1 MSIACHKMTQSKT
14 LIRMLNRSGQGISYD
29 EVQGIDTAWADMQI
43 NANHVVIP
51 SNISP
56 GIFTHAAADNWN
68 RAMDALTWEHFDIVN
83 MVLYQAKRSD
93 LEGQFDCGA
102 ITHNKERKRSLT
114 TRNTVTNQILNCP
127 NLTGKAPGPIH
138 LKNCLDSGWFSEF
151 SEEHAE
157 IQSVDKVWVFLRMC
171 PTKLFQ
177 ITFQRT
183 SPQFVPGWSAFHA
196 ILSTYPAIPTNIGYC
211 QAIPSPPP
219 DFNTVYTVLKRAQS
233 MFRRLGQT
241 VVILTWDEALYSKA
255 QIVKW
260 RNPDEFADL
269 FNRLGG
275 FHRSTNFMGD
285 IGTIM
290 ENSGLEDLF
299 VESGI
304 HGSAMVAKIFGGK
317 AYNRGIRAH
326 KLAFEALSRL
336 KWKAFGNWLN
346 EHNKVNEEE
355 YTPIKE
361 ATDKLIRLF
370 QSKDLDKQLVISRLN
385 DLHDILSPLISLFF
399 SEIEGLRSKTFQF
412 WDRYLCM
419 VSLLL
424 DYVAA
429 ERDSRVDL
437 HIESFAEMLVYDFVC
452 NHQNYA
458 RWGTVYVAEMHIF
471 QEEHPD
477 IYEKFKERKHTI
489 HRSSDPDK
497 CFSGVW
503 SDMGIEQSINKD
515 CGTIGGLTSIKT
527 NKAAM
532 DRWFLTA
539 HLKANVSSAFFSMLG
554 PNKETHPTSHKE
566 NTMRWTENDEELVKS
581 MSNLTEERMF
591 SPFLVEADWT
601 AEDPKPLC
609 NIATGLVA
617 SDEVVAWASSI
628 ETNGKKQLEE
638 FVTKRLNTQEE
649 EFFEPITKNKIYS
662 FATEKKKAK
671 VKKDGKIV
679 SIDLDK

>member
-1 MSIACHKMTQSKT
+1 MGKNGKTRTLKHIGMSIACHKMAQSKT

-29 EVQGIDTAWADMQI
+29 EVQGIDTAWADRQI

-56 GIFTHAAADNWN
+56 GTFTHAAADNWN
-68 RAMDALTWEHFDIVN
+68 RATDALTGEHFDIVN
-83 MVLYQAKRSD
+83 MVMYQAKRSD
-93 LEGQFDCGA
+93 LEGQLDCGA
-102 ITHNKERKRSLT
+102 ITHNKECKRFLT

-127 NLTGKAPGPIH
+127 NLTGKAPGPIY
-138 LKNCLDSGWFSEF
+138 LKNRLDSGWFSEF

-171 PTKLFQ
+171 PTKPFQ
-177 ITFQRT
+177 IIFQRT
-183 SPQFVPGWSAFHA
+183 ASQFVPGWSAFHA
-196 ILSTYPAIPTNIGYC
+196 MLSTYPAIPTNTGYC
-211 QAIPSPPP
+211 QAIPSPPS

-241 VVILTWDEALYSKA
+241 VVILTWDETLYSKA

-275 FHRSTNFMGD
+275 FHRATNFMGD
-285 IGTIM
+285 TGTIM

-346 EHNKVNEEE
+346 EHNRVNEEE

-361 ATDKLIRLF
+361 AADNLIRF
-370 QSKDLDKQLVISRLN
+370 RFKDLDKQLVISRLN
-385 DLHDILSPLISLFF
+385 DLHDILSSLISLFDEF

-458 RWGTVYVAEMHIF
+458 RWGTVY
-471 QEEHPD
+471 
-477 IYEKFKERKHTI
+477 EKFKERKHTI
-489 HRSSDPDK
+489 HRSPDPDK

-503 SDMGIEQSINKD
+503 SDIGIEQSVNKD
-515 CGTIGGLTSIKT
+515 CGTIGGLTSIKKT
-527 NKAAM
+527 
-532 DRWFLTA
+532 RLQWI
-539 HLKANVSSAFFSMLG
+539 VGFSQ
-554 PNKETHPTSHKE
+554 
-566 NTMRWTENDEELVKS
+566 R
-581 MSNLTEERMF
+581 
-591 SPFLVEADWT
+591 
-601 AEDPKPLC
+601 
-609 NIATGLVA
+609 I
-617 SDEVVAWASSI
+617 
-628 ETNGKKQLEE
+628 
-638 FVTKRLNTQEE
+638 
-649 EFFEPITKNKIYS
+649 
-662 FATEKKKAK
+662 
-671 VKKDGKIV
+671 
-679 SIDLDK
+679 

>member
-1 MSIACHKMTQSKT
+1 
-14 LIRMLNRSGQGISYD
+14 
-29 EVQGIDTAWADMQI
+29 MQI

-56 GIFTHAAADNWN
+56 GTFTHAAADNWN
-68 RAMDALTWEHFDIVN
+68 RATDALTGEHFDIVN

-93 LEGQFDCGA
+93 LEGQLDCGA
-102 ITHNKERKRSLT
+102 ITHNKERKRFLT
-114 TRNTVTNQILNCP
+114 TRNTVTNKILNCP

-171 PTKLFQ
+171 PTKPFQ

-183 SPQFVPGWSAFHA
+183 ASQFVPGWSAFHA
-196 ILSTYPAIPTNIGYC
+196 MLSTYPAIPTNTRYC
-211 QAIPSPPP
+211 QAIPSPPS

-275 FHRSTNFMGD
+275 FHRTTNFMGD
-285 IGTIM
+285 TGIIM
-290 ENSGLEDLF
+290 ENSGLQDLF
-299 VESGI
+299 EESGI
-304 HGSAMVAKIFGGK
+304 HGSAMIAKIFGGK

-336 KWKAFGNWLN
+336 KCKAFGNWLN
-346 EHNKVNEEE
+346 EHNRVNEEE
-355 YTPIKE
+355 YTLIKE
-361 ATDKLIRLF
+361 AADNLIRF
-370 QSKDLDKQLVISRLN
+370 RFKDLDKQLVISRLN
-385 DLHDILSPLISLFF
+385 DLHDILSPLISLFDKF

-458 RWGTVYVAEMHIF
+458 RWGTVY
-471 QEEHPD
+471 
-477 IYEKFKERKHTI
+477 EKFKERKHTI
-489 HRSSDPDK
+489 HRSPDPDK

-539 HLKANVSSAFFSMLG
+539 HLKANVSSAFLLMLG
-554 PNKETHPTSHKE
+554 LDKETHTASRKE
-566 NTMRWTENDEELVKS
+566 KTMRRTEDDEELVKS
-581 MSNLTEERMF
+581 MSNLTEEGMF
-591 SPFLVEADWT
+591 SPFLVDADWT

-609 NIATGLVA
+609 NIATGFVA
-617 SDEVVAWASSI
+617 SDEVVALASSI
-628 ETNGKKQLEE
+628 ETNGKKQLDE
-638 FVTKRLNTQEE
+638 FITKRLNTQEE
-649 EFFEPITKNKIYS
+649 EVLS
-662 FATEKKKAK
+662 
-671 VKKDGKIV
+671 
-679 SIDLDK
+679 L

>member
-1 MSIACHKMTQSKT
+1 
-14 LIRMLNRSGQGISYD
+14 
-29 EVQGIDTAWADMQI
+29 
-43 NANHVVIP
+43 
-51 SNISP
+51 
-56 GIFTHAAADNWN
+56 
-68 RAMDALTWEHFDIVN
+68 
-83 MVLYQAKRSD
+83 
-93 LEGQFDCGA
+93 
-102 ITHNKERKRSLT
+102 
-114 TRNTVTNQILNCP
+114 
-127 NLTGKAPGPIH
+127 
-138 LKNCLDSGWFSEF
+138 
-151 SEEHAE
+151 
-157 IQSVDKVWVFLRMC
+157 
-171 PTKLFQ
+171 
-177 ITFQRT
+177 
-183 SPQFVPGWSAFHA
+183 
-196 ILSTYPAIPTNIGYC
+196 
-211 QAIPSPPP
+211 
-219 DFNTVYTVLKRAQS
+219 
-233 MFRRLGQT
+233 
-241 VVILTWDEALYSKA
+241 
-255 QIVKW
+255 
-260 RNPDEFADL
+260 
-269 FNRLGG
+269 
-275 FHRSTNFMGD
+275 MGD

-361 ATDKLIRLF
+361 ATDNLIRLF

-385 DLHDILSPLISLFF
+385 DLHDILSPLISLFDEF

-437 HIESFAEMLVYDFVC
+437 HLESFAEMLFYDFVC
-452 NHQNYA
+452 NHHNYA
-458 RWGTVYVAEMHIF
+458 RRGTVYVAEMHIF

-489 HRSSDPDK
+489 HRSPDPDK

-554 PNKETHPTSHKE
+554 LNKETHPTSHKE
-566 NTMRWTENDEELVKS
+566 NTMRRTENDEELVKS

-628 ETNGKKQLEE
+628 ETNGK
-638 FVTKRLNTQEE
+638 N
-649 EFFEPITKNKIYS
+649 S
-662 FATEKKKAK
+662 
-671 VKKDGKIV
+671 
-679 SIDLDK
+679 